1 MAAKMKLRDVDALIA
16 RLRREFPDVE
26 AYVILRM
33 AASAADAVPSEEA
46 VSARQVEAL
55 CRAGLHL
62 DWHPNEF
69 LQVVDSLDT
78 ARNESPRALRSLG
91 STG

>member
-1 MAAKMKLRDVDALIA
+1 MRLRDVDALIA

-26 AYVILRM
+26 AYVILQM
-33 AASAADAVPSEEA
+33 AATAADAVPSDEA
-46 VSARQVEAL
+46 MSARQVEAL

-62 DWHPNEF
+62 DWNPNEF

-78 ARNESPRALRSLG
+78 PRSESPGPLRSLG
-91 STG
+91 GTA